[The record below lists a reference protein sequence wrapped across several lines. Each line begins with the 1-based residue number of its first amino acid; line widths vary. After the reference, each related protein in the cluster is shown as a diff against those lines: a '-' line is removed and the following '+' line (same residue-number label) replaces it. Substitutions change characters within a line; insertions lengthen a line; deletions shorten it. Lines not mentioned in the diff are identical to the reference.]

1 VRVDLLNAA
10 RRAILYVIVQSLGAM
25 AGAGILKLLTVDGA
39 NDSLCTPAPGT
50 DVTLA
55 QTFGYEFLISFV
67 LVFTVFATRD
77 PVRTV
82 ISGSGP
88 LSIGLSVAMCHL
100 WAVSNSRTFLV
111 VG

>member
-1 VRVDLLNAA
+1 M
-10 RRAILYVIVQSLGAM
+10 QSLGGM
-25 AGAGILKLLTVDGA
+25 AGAGILKLLTEEGT
-39 NDSLCTPAPGT
+39 NDSLCTPGPRPG
-50 DVTLA
+50 VSLA
-55 QTFGYEFLISFV
+55 QTFGYETLISFV

-100 WAVSNSRTFLV
+100 WAVRTA
-111 VG
+111 

>member
-1 VRVDLLNAA
+1 V
-10 RRAILYVIVQSLGAM
+10 VQSLGGM
-25 AGAGILKLLTVDGA
+25 AGAGILKLLTEEGT
-39 NDSLCTPAPGT
+39 NDSLCTPGPRLG
-50 DVTLA
+50 VSLA
-55 QTFGYEFLISFV
+55 QTFGYETLISFV

-100 WAVSNSRTFLV
+100 WAVRNNSTFV
-111 VG
+111 TVS

>member
-1 VRVDLLNAA
+1 MDPLNAVGSA
-10 RRAILYVIVQSLGAM
+10 LLYIIVQSLGAM
-25 AGAGILKLLTVDGA
+25 AGAGILKLLTVDGT
-39 NDSLCTPAPGT
+39 NDSLCTPSPGAA
-50 DVTLA
+50 VTLS
-55 QTFGYEFLISFV
+55 QTFGYETLISFV

-100 WAVSNSRTFLV
+100 WAVSNS
-111 VG
+111 

>member
-1 VRVDLLNAA
+1 
-10 RRAILYVIVQSLGAM
+10 M
-25 AGAGILKLLTVDGA
+25 AGAGILKLLTEEGT
-39 NDSLCTPAPGT
+39 NDSLCTPGPRPG
-50 DVTLA
+50 VSLA
-55 QTFGYEFLISFV
+55 QTFGYETLISFV

-100 WAVSNSRTFLV
+100 WAVRTA
-111 VG
+111 